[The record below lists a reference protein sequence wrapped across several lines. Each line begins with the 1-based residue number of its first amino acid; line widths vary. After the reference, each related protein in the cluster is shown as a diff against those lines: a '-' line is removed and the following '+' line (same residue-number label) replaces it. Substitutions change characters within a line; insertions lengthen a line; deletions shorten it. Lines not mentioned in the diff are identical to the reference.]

1 MNKLSKLTKYQQ
13 TNRIPIISKAF
24 NSLNSSKT
32 STASRG
38 FTIIAL
44 LIVIVIIG
52 ILVAITAVSY
62 NGITKQAKEATA
74 KSDLKQAS
82 TQLEI
87 DRTKSSNNQYPS
99 TTSGLKSS
107 PGTNLEITS
116 TGTTYCLS
124 AIIPSSISFHITNT
138 NTAPQPG
145 VCSGHLPAD
154 APTEL
159 ANNTPIQDVNR
170 LQCNA
175 LPIYD
180 GTNDSAL
187 RTVTDDRDGTTRSYR
202 IAKLADNKCWML
214 DNLKLGKTT
223 GTTTLTPA
231 NTNIA
236 TNFTLPKVAASAP
249 YSREV
254 PNAFGPVPGDTG
266 SGATNYGY
274 LYNWPA
280 ATAGE
285 TPASMPTGGVNA
297 MYSICPVGWRLPS
310 GGWDA
315 DWTSAVGDYPD
326 LDKAFGGTGEYERNG
341 PSLPKWQN
349 NGPFKGVFSGLGGG
363 YSDTF
368 RDQSSYGVWWTS
380 TTSLNDG
387 ALAFYVEL
395 TLNYVAP
402 DSGDAGDGRDSGLAV
417 RCLLN

>member
-1 MNKLSKLTKYQQ
+1 MYSVK
-13 TNRIPIISKAF
+13 
-24 NSLNSSKT
+24 SLRSS
-32 STASRG
+32 STRG
-38 FTIIAL
+38 FTIIEL

-52 ILVAITAVSY
+52 ILVAITAVAY
-62 NGITKQAKEATA
+62 NGVTKQAKEATA

-107 PGTNLEITS
+107 SGTFLEITS
-116 TGTTYCLS
+116 TGSTYCLS

-154 APTEL
+154 TPTEL

-175 LPIYD
+175 LPIYT
-180 GTNDSAL
+180 GSNPAAI
-187 RTVTDDRDGTTRSYR
+187 RTVTDNRDGTTRNYE

-214 DNLKLGKTT
+214 TNLKLGKTS

-236 TNFTLPKVAASAP
+236 TNFTLPQLITTGATSYDNPQAI
-249 YSREV
+249 
-254 PNAFGPVPGDTG
+254 GPVPGDTS

-285 TPASMPTGGVNA
+285 TRSSITTGNA
-297 MYSICPVGWRLPS
+297 PYSICPKNWRLPV
-310 GGWDA
+310 G
-315 DWTSAVGDYPD
+315 GDYNSGIGEFAD
-326 LDKAFGGTGEYERNG
+326 LDRAFGGTGQSAGSGEPNIA
-341 PSLPKWQN
+341 KWN
-349 NGPFKGVFSGLGGG
+349 YTGPFKGALSGRWNSG
-363 YSDTF
+363 F
-368 RDQSSYGVWWTS
+368 NDQSSWGNLWSSSAYPGGSNGAFSAYFGPSYVYPGS
-380 TTSLNDG
+380 SLNRS
-387 ALAFYVEL
+387 
-395 TLNYVAP
+395 
-402 DSGDAGDGRDSGLAV
+402 SGYAV

>member
-1 MNKLSKLTKYQQ
+1 MNNYINKES
-13 TNRIPIISKAF
+13 N
-24 NSLNSSKT
+24 
-32 STASRG
+32 RG
-38 FTIIAL
+38 FTIIEL

-82 TQLEI
+82 AQLEI
-87 DRTKSSNNQYPS
+87 DKAKSSTNNQYPN

-116 TGTTYCLS
+116 TGSTYCLS
-124 AIIPSSISFHITNT
+124 ATASPDIAFHVTNT
-138 NTAPQPG
+138 NTSPQPG

-154 APTEL
+154 TPTEL

-170 LQCNA
+170 LQCNN

-180 GTNDSAL
+180 GTNTSAI
-187 RTVTDDRDGTTRSYR
+187 RTVTDNRDGTTRNYE
-202 IAKLADNKCWML
+202 IARLADNNCWML
-214 DNLKLGKTT
+214 TNLKLGKTT

-236 TNFTLPKVAASAP
+236 ANFTLPQLNNGSRSIIYSGAGNDYDTP
-249 YSREV
+249 Y
-254 PNAFGPVPGDTG
+254 AYGPVTGDTG

-285 TPASMPTGGVNA
+285 TRSSITTGNA
-297 MYSICPVGWRLPS
+297 PYSICPKNWRLPV
-310 GGWDA
+310 G
-315 DWTSAVGDYPD
+315 GDYNSGIGEFAD
-326 LDKAFGGTGEYERNG
+326 LDRAFGGNGMHQYNGEPNIAKWNYTG
-341 PSLPKWQN
+341 PL
-349 NGPFKGVFSGLGGG
+349 KGVLSGDWYGGFNG
-363 YSDTF
+363 
-368 RDQSSYGVWWTS
+368 QSSWGNLWSGSASPDYS
-380 TTSLNDG
+380 YY
-387 ALAFYVEL
+387 AFSAYFDPSDV
-395 TLNYVAP
+395 YP
-402 DSGDAGDGRDSGLAV
+402 GDDYDRGSGFAV

>member
-1 MNKLSKLTKYQQ
+1 MYNTKSFKSS
-13 TNRIPIISKAF
+13 SKAP
-24 NSLNSSKT
+24 KA

-38 FTIIAL
+38 FTIIEL

-82 TQLEI
+82 AQLEI
-87 DRTKSSNNQYPS
+87 DKAKSSSNNQYPS

-107 PGTNLEITS
+107 SGTFLEITS

-124 AIIPSSISFHITNT
+124 ATAAPDIAFFITNT

-145 VCSGHLPAD
+145 TCSGHLPAN
-154 APTEL
+154 APSTL

-170 LQCNA
+170 KQCA
-175 LPIYD
+175 SLPVYD
-180 GTNDSAL
+180 GSNPTAI
-187 RTVTDDRDGTTRSYR
+187 RTVTDNRDDTTRNYE

-214 DNLKLGKTT
+214 TNLKLGKTS

-236 TNFTLPKVAASAP
+236 TNFTLPQLITTGASSFDSPQAI
-249 YSREV
+249 
-254 PNAFGPVPGDTG
+254 GPVTGDTG
-266 SGATNYGY
+266 TGATNYGY

-285 TPASMPTGGVNA
+285 TRTTMPAGSGNA
-297 MYSICPVGWRLPS
+297 PYSICPKNWRLPVGGAYNS
-310 GGWDA
+310 GIGEFA
-315 DWTSAVGDYPD
+315 D
-326 LDKAFGGTGEYERNG
+326 LDRAFGGNGMEQYNGEPNIAKWNYTGPLKGALSGYWSGGFAGQSSWGNLWSSSANPGSSNYAFYAYFG
-341 PSLPKWQN
+341 PSGV
-349 NGPFKGVFSGLGGG
+349 GPGHF
-363 YSDTF
+363 D
-368 RDQSSYGVWWTS
+368 RDYG
-380 TTSLNDG
+380 
-387 ALAFYVEL
+387 F
-395 TLNYVAP
+395 
-402 DSGDAGDGRDSGLAV
+402 AV

>member
-1 MNKLSKLTKYQQ
+1 MYNTKSFKSLSNT
-13 TNRIPIISKAF
+13 PKA
-24 NSLNSSKT
+24 

-38 FTIIAL
+38 FTIIEL

-62 NGITKQAKEATA
+62 NGVTRSAKEATA

-124 AIIPSSISFHITNT
+124 AISAPDIAFHITNT
-138 NTAPQPG
+138 NTSPQPG
-145 VCSGHLPAD
+145 TCSGHLPPD

-170 LQCNA
+170 LQCNN
-175 LPIYD
+175 LPVYD

-187 RTVTDDRDGTTRSYR
+187 RTVTDNRDGTTRSYR

-214 DNLKLGKTT
+214 DNLKLGKTS

-231 NTNIA
+231 NSNINS
-236 TNFTLPKVAASAP
+236 NFTLPQLITTGTTSLDIPQAI
-249 YSREV
+249 
-254 PNAFGPVPGDTG
+254 GPIPGDTG
-266 SGATNYGY
+266 TGATNYGY
-274 LYNWPA
+274 FYNWPA

-285 TPASMPTGGVNA
+285 TQTTMPAGSGDA
-297 MYSICPVGWRLPS
+297 QYSICPKNWRLPT
-310 GGWDA
+310 GGWNA
-315 DWTSAVGDYPD
+315 DWSNTVGDFPD
-326 LDKAFGGTGEYERNG
+326 LDRAFGGTGQYVRDGEANIA
-341 PSLPKWQN
+341 KWQN
-349 NGPFKGVFSGLGGG
+349 TGPFKGVFSGYWGGSFGDQGSRG
-363 YSDTF
+363 YWWSSSAYPDGSYRTF
-368 RDQSSYGVWWTS
+368 YASVSPGVVS
-380 TTSLNDG
+380 
-387 ALAFYVEL
+387 
-395 TLNYVAP
+395 P
-402 DSGDAGDGRDSGLAV
+402 GDRYDGRNGGFGV

>member
-1 MNKLSKLTKYQQ
+1 MYNTKSFKSS
-13 TNRIPIISKAF
+13 SKAP
-24 NSLNSSKT
+24 KA

-38 FTIIAL
+38 FTIIEL

-52 ILVAITAVSY
+52 ILVAITAVSFG
-62 NGITKQAKEATA
+62 GITKQAKEATA

-107 PGTNLEITS
+107 SGTFLEITS
-116 TGTTYCLS
+116 TGSTYCLS

-154 APTEL
+154 TPTEL

-175 LPIYD
+175 LPIYT
-180 GTNDSAL
+180 GSNPAAI
-187 RTVTDDRDGTTRSYR
+187 RTVTDNRDGTTRNYE

-214 DNLKLGKTT
+214 TNLKLGKTS

-236 TNFTLPKVAASAP
+236 TNFTLPQLITTGATSYDNPQAI
-249 YSREV
+249 
-254 PNAFGPVPGDTG
+254 GPVPGDTSSG
-266 SGATNYGY
+266 STNYGY

-285 TPASMPTGGVNA
+285 TQASKPLGSGNA
-297 MYSICPVGWRLPS
+297 SYSICPKNWRLPI
-310 GGWDA
+310 GGNG
-315 DWTSAVGDYPD
+315 VGDFAD
-326 LDKAFGGTGEYERNG
+326 LDRAFGGTGQYANNG
-341 PSLPKWQN
+341 EPNIARWQYS
-349 NGPFKGVFSGLGGG
+349 GPFKGVFSGFWVGNFSGQASWNYLWSNSTYPGHSG
-363 YSDTF
+363 YALYSFT
-368 RDQSSYGVWWTS
+368 RSSNVNPGDL
-380 TTSLNDG
+380 SLNRHYG
-387 ALAFYVEL
+387 MAIRCF
-395 TLNYVAP
+395 LN
-402 DSGDAGDGRDSGLAV
+402 
-417 RCLLN
+417 

>member
-1 MNKLSKLTKYQQ
+1 MYNTKSFKSLSNT
-13 TNRIPIISKAF
+13 PKA
-24 NSLNSSKT
+24 

-38 FTIIAL
+38 FTIIEL

-62 NGITKQAKEATA
+62 NGVTRSAKEATA

-107 PGTNLEITS
+107 PDTILEITS
-116 TGTTYCLS
+116 TGSTYCLS

-138 NTAPQPG
+138 NTAPQSG
-145 VCSGHLPAD
+145 ICSGHLQPD
-154 APTEL
+154 APAEL
-159 ANNTPIQDVNR
+159 VNNTPIQNVNK

-175 LPIYD
+175 LPIYT
-180 GTNDSAL
+180 GSNPAAI
-187 RTVTDDRDGTTRSYR
+187 RTVTDNRDGTTRNYE

-214 DNLKLGKTT
+214 TNLKLGKTS
-223 GTTTLTPA
+223 GTTILTPA

-236 TNFTLPKVAASAP
+236 SNFTLPQVGGNNTTDYDNP
-249 YSREV
+249 RVY
-254 PNAFGPVPGDTG
+254 GPVTGDTG

-285 TPASMPTGGVNA
+285 SRTSHPAIAGNA
-297 MYSICPVGWRLPS
+297 PHSICPKNWRLPV
-310 GGWDA
+310 G
-315 DWTSAVGDYPD
+315 GDYNSGVGEFAD
-326 LDKAFGGTGEYERNG
+326 LDKAFGGNGMYQDSG
-341 PSLPKWQN
+341 PSIAKWN
-349 NGPFKGVFSGLGGG
+349 YTGPFKGVLSGHWYGMFKSQADWGNFWSSFASPDNANHTFAAGFGLGMVNPANKD
-363 YSDTF
+363 S
-368 RDQSSYGVWWTS
+368 RDYG
-380 TTSLNDG
+380 
-387 ALAFYVEL
+387 F
-395 TLNYVAP
+395 
-402 DSGDAGDGRDSGLAV
+402 AV

>member
-1 MNKLSKLTKYQQ
+1 MYSVK
-13 TNRIPIISKAF
+13 
-24 NSLNSSKT
+24 SLRSS
-32 STASRG
+32 STRG
-38 FTIIAL
+38 FTIIEL

-52 ILVAITAVSY
+52 ILVAITAVAY
-62 NGITKQAKEATA
+62 NGVTKQAKEATA

-116 TGTTYCLS
+116 TGSTYCLS

-154 APTEL
+154 TPTEL

-175 LPIYD
+175 LPIYT
-180 GTNDSAL
+180 GSNPAAI
-187 RTVTDDRDGTTRSYR
+187 RTVTDNRDGTTRNYE
-202 IAKLADNKCWML
+202 IAKLADNNCWML
-214 DNLKLGKTT
+214 TNLKLGKTT

-236 TNFTLPKVAASAP
+236 TNFTLPQLITTGATSYDNPQAI
-249 YSREV
+249 
-254 PNAFGPVPGDTG
+254 GPVPGDTS

-285 TPASMPTGGVNA
+285 TRTTMPAGSGNA
-297 MYSICPVGWRLPS
+297 PYSICPKNWRLPV
-310 GGWDA
+310 G
-315 DWTSAVGDYPD
+315 GDYNSGIGEFAD
-326 LDKAFGGTGEYERNG
+326 LDKAFGGNGMNQESG
-341 PSLPKWQN
+341 PSIAKWN
-349 NGPFKGVFSGLGGG
+349 YTGPLKGVLSGFWDSGFYNQSSWGNLWSSSANPGGSGGAFGAYFGPSDVFLGGN
-363 YSDTF
+363 YY
-368 RDQSSYGVWWTS
+368 RDVG
-380 TTSLNDG
+380 
-387 ALAFYVEL
+387 F
-395 TLNYVAP
+395 
-402 DSGDAGDGRDSGLAV
+402 AV

>member
-13 TNRIPIISKAF
+13 PNRTPIISK
-24 NSLNSSKT
+24 T
-32 STASRG
+32 STVSRG
-38 FTIIAL
+38 FTIIEL

-87 DRTKSSNNQYPS
+87 DRTKSSNNQYPN

-116 TGTTYCLS
+116 TGSTYCLS
-124 AIIPSSISFHITNT
+124 AIIPSNISFHITNT

-154 APTEL
+154 TPTEL
-159 ANNTPIQDVNR
+159 TNNTPIQDVNR
-170 LQCNA
+170 LQCNN

-180 GTNDSAL
+180 GSNPTAI
-187 RTVTDDRDGTTRSYR
+187 RTVTDNRDGTTRNYE
-202 IAKLADNKCWML
+202 IARLADNKCWML
-214 DNLKLGKTT
+214 TNLKLGKTT

-236 TNFTLPKVAASAP
+236 TNFTLPQLITTGATSYDNPQAI
-249 YSREV
+249 
-254 PNAFGPVPGDTG
+254 GPVPGDTS

-274 LYNWPA
+274 LYNWSA

-285 TPASMPTGGVNA
+285 TQTSMPAGSGNA
-297 MYSICPVGWRLPS
+297 PYSICPKNWRLPV
-310 GGWDA
+310 G
-315 DWTSAVGDYPD
+315 GDYNSGIGEFAD
-326 LDKAFGGTGEYERNG
+326 LDKAFGGNGMYQDSG
-341 PSLPKWQN
+341 PSIAKWN
-349 NGPFKGVFSGLGGG
+349 YTGPFKGALSGGWISGFG
-363 YSDTF
+363 
-368 RDQSSYGVWWTS
+368 DQSSWGNLWSSSADPGDSYYAFGASFNPGDVYPGYGY
-380 TTSLNDG
+380 D
-387 ALAFYVEL
+387 
-395 TLNYVAP
+395 
-402 DSGDAGDGRDSGLAV
+402 RDVGFAV

>member
-13 TNRIPIISKAF
+13 TNKISIISKAL

-32 STASRG
+32 STVSRG
-38 FTIIAL
+38 FTIIEL

-82 TQLEI
+82 AQLEI
-87 DRTKSSNNQYPS
+87 DKAKSSSNNQYPS

-107 PGTNLEITS
+107 SGTFLEITS

-124 AIIPSSISFHITNT
+124 ATAAPDIAFFITNT

-145 VCSGHLPAD
+145 TCSGHLPAN
-154 APTEL
+154 APSTL

-170 LQCNA
+170 KQCA
-175 LPIYD
+175 SLPVYD

-187 RTVTDDRDGTTRSYR
+187 RTVTDNRGGTTRNYE
-202 IAKLADNKCWML
+202 IARLADNKCWML
-214 DNLKLGKTT
+214 TNLKLGKTS

-231 NTNIA
+231 NTNISS
-236 TNFTLPKVAASAP
+236 NFTLPQVGGNNTYDYDNP
-249 YSREV
+249 RVY
-254 PNAFGPVPGDTG
+254 GPVPGDTG

-285 TPASMPTGGVNA
+285 TQTSMPAGSGNA
-297 MYSICPVGWRLPS
+297 PYSICPKNWHLPVGGAYNS
-310 GGWDA
+310 GIGEFA
-315 DWTSAVGDYPD
+315 D
-326 LDKAFGGTGEYERNG
+326 LDKAFGGNGMYQDNGEPNIA
-341 PSLPKWQN
+341 KWN
-349 NGPFKGVFSGLGGG
+349 YTGPFKGVLSGSWNGGFGGQSSWGDLWSSSANPDNSDYAFYAYFFPSSVSPGGYYDDRSSGL
-363 YSDTF
+363 
-368 RDQSSYGVWWTS
+368 V
-380 TTSLNDG
+380 
-387 ALAFYVEL
+387 
-395 TLNYVAP
+395 
-402 DSGDAGDGRDSGLAV
+402 V